1 MLIHPIQVSE
11 RYPIG
16 SVVEAFAPPNDDWM
30 LCDGQILAQADY
42 SKLYSLMDRPHPIFQ
57 HWELIHSGM
66 TTQTEI
72 YALVNTGTIIVG
84 LGYGG
89 RVAYSTNGYSWI
101 DSQLPTFTYYFQGLA
116 YDGTT
121 FVGMPTNSSPQVDF
135 ITSTDGQNWT
145 ERSTLSPSLEA
156 KDICYD
162 GTYFYIIDYNGIT
175 TFRSSD
181 GISWTQ
187 MTDVPDTSFWGI
199 AASPDAV
206 VSISLGG
213 DLVVSY
219 DQATTWKKYT
229 VPNQSCYNIVYD
241 STDDIFVATWY
252 YDWLFG
258 ISPGDDGVNW
268 EFFNIYT
275 GMYGQKRD
283 LYLNSYSGGNGIIRV
298 GSYWFFIDKY
308 NYHMIILLI

>member
-1 MLIHPIQVSE
+1 MLIHPIQTSE

-16 SVVEAFAPPNDDWM
+16 SVVEAFAPPNQDWM

-42 SKLYSLMDRPHPIFQ
+42 PKLYNLMDRPHPIFQ

-66 TTQTEI
+66 ITQTEI

-89 RVAYSTNGYSWI
+89 YVAYSTDGESWI
-101 DSQLPTFTYYFQGLA
+101 DSQLSTFTYYFQGLA

-156 KDICYD
+156 KDICHD

-187 MTDVPDTSFWGI
+187 MTDVPDTSYWSI

-219 DQATTWKKYT
+219 DQASTWKKYT
-229 VPNQSCYNIVYD
+229 APNQSCYKIIYD
-241 STDDIFVATWY
+241 STDDIFVASWQ

-268 EFFNIYT
+268 EYFSIYK

-283 LYLNSYSGGNGIIRV
+283 LNLNTYSGGNGIIRV
-298 GSYWFFIDKY
+298 GGYWFFIDKY
-308 NYHMIILLI
+308 NY